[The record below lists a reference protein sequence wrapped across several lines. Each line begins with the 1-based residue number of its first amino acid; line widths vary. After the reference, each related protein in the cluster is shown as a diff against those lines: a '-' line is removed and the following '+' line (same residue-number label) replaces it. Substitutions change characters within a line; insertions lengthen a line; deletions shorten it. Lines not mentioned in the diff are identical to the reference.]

1 MLTLNLMEFKKKI
14 NKIEEWIY
22 NSRVALIKLLQ
33 IKNPIRWI
41 NFATQFPQFRTNWM
55 FHVDKTTLCPLQNKM
70 VFKICLWQIKISNSK
85 YQNIY
90 RGYQNWVPFNFTQQL
105 FKSAYLVAKKL
116 LVFWKVSNRVDSVLG
131 FFSQLFPLHQCI
143 DLTKQI
149 WHENIYC
156 LIKVF
161 PEIK

>member
-1 MLTLNLMEFKKKI
+1 ML
-14 NKIEEWIY
+14 
-22 NSRVALIKLLQ
+22 RVASTKLLQ

-55 FHVDKTTLCPLQNKM
+55 FLVDRITGYTLCPLQNKM
-70 VFKICLWQIKISNSK
+70 VFKICLWQIEISNSK

-90 RGYQNWVPFNFTQQL
+90 RGDQNWIPFIFTQQL
-105 FKSAYLVAKKL
+105 FKSAYLIAKKL
-116 LVFWKVSNRVDSVLG
+116 LAFWKVSDHVDSVSG
-131 FFSQLFPLHQCI
+131 FFLQLFPLHQCI
-143 DLTKQI
+143 DSTKQI

>member
-1 MLTLNLMEFKKKI
+1 MLTLNLVEFKKRI
-14 NKIEEWIY
+14 NKMEEWIY

-33 IKNPIRWI
+33 IKNPSRRKQIECSTWI
-41 NFATQFPQFRTNWM
+41 KLHFVRF
-55 FHVDKTTLCPLQNKM
+55 KTKWCSR
-70 VFKICLWQIKISNSK
+70 ICLWQIKISNSK
-85 YQNIY
+85 YRNIY
-90 RGYQNWVPFNFTQQL
+90 RGDQNWVPFNFTQQL

-116 LVFWKVSNRVDSVLG
+116 LVFWKVSNRVGSVLG
-131 FFSQLFPLHQCI
+131 FFLQLFPLHQCI